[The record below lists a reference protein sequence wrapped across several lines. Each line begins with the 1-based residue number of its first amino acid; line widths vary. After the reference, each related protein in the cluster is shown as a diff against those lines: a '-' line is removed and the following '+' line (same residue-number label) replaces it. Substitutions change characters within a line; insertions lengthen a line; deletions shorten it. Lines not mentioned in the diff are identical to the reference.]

1 MDIIQRNFLKLL
13 KCGAFGQ
20 REQLEPMSA
29 WKWKRLY
36 QLSQMHD
43 VTPWVYEG
51 ILTSRDDFFLQ
62 IRPELMTQ
70 WKESAIEADTV
81 IVKDE
86 EQKLTNP
93 LLNHKLQQLSQKE
106 GDSPTPEAFK
116 QHHPDGSLYPY
127 SRHQHA
133 SSGRAWASIFAPRRI
148 R

>member
-106 GDSPTPEAFK
+106 ATVLPWSF
-116 QHHPDGSLYPY
+116 
-127 SRHQHA
+127 
-133 SSGRAWASIFAPRRI
+133 
-148 R
+148 